1 MSSGGSKHAQAE
13 AFRKQMANRTK
24 AASADFSK
32 HVQPALEKVEF
43 VANKIP
49 ALKQLEE
56 ATGVKKE
63 YLLIILVVTVRLA
76 LSVAQTTRL
85 PTPNVCTMFISL
97 AKFFILS
104 CVHA

>member
-13 AFRKQMANRTK
+13 AFRKQMANRSK

-63 YLLIILVVTVRLA
+63 YLLIIFVVTVRLA
-76 LSVAQTTRL
+76 PPHKRRDFRRQ
-85 PTPNVCTMFISL
+85 M
-97 AKFFILS
+97 
-104 CVHA
+104 CVHYFFE